1 MSSAG
6 PRTKPCPSGCWTPSL
21 TSNLIATAD
30 GVQAVTGRFKAV
42 DILVNSILPGP
53 TRSEGVGT
61 FIRELAKAQ
70 HMTEEDF
77 EEVFFNEMRPTSLI
91 QRFADTREIAS
102 LVVYTCSPRASAT
115 NGAALRVDGGVVRA
129 IP

>member
-1 MSSAG
+1 M
-6 PRTKPCPSGCWTPSL
+6 